1 MIRERKD
8 WKGNPRASSPV
19 YVLNNPPGVLR
30 DTSPPP
36 AQGRPTSSIQPA
48 AEVQERGRKNDLTP
62 SGLLRGP
69 LLRTLGCGR
78 LWPVDTAVTE
88 GGRSA
93 GLEEREFPSRF
104 WHSLGVIVCPGLPAR
119 TFPPPVPLCKSFPG
133 PPRGI
138 VFVLSRITFLILFF
152 SVQKLMSAL
161 GVHRLQIIHLL
172 SSYFRNF
179 PFKRKLQFSFS
190 HYFQRTRKK
199 SFFFLSKR
207 ISLSPTKISREN
219 NREKLP
225 L

>member
-1 MIRERKD
+1 M
-8 WKGNPRASSPV
+8 
-19 YVLNNPPGVLR
+19 
-30 DTSPPP
+30 
-36 AQGRPTSSIQPA
+36 
-48 AEVQERGRKNDLTP
+48 
-62 SGLLRGP
+62 
-69 LLRTLGCGR
+69 
-78 LWPVDTAVTE
+78 
-88 GGRSA
+88 
-93 GLEEREFPSRF
+93 
-104 WHSLGVIVCPGLPAR
+104 IVCPGLPAR

-199 SFFFLSKR
+199 KFFFFFSVKGFLCLQRKFHEKTRERNFLSDLQR
-207 ISLSPTKISREN
+207 S
-219 NREKLP
+219 EKLGNRRHAIP
-225 L
+225 RNPSPRPAIHETNGRGNNGAVRRTSSLGDGS